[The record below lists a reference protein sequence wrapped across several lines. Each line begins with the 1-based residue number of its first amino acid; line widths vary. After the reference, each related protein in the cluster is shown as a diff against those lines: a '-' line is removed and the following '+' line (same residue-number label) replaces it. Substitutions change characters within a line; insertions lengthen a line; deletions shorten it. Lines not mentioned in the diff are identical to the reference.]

1 MSIEWDQ
8 KSILDFEARMTG
20 WRGRVQAAGPK
31 ALGLA
36 AAQLLDDAKNIV
48 PMVPKAPLPYG
59 GTLREIGQVQL
70 GTDQAKV
77 VFDSVYAAVMHAGR
91 WQTGPLAGVS
101 VRNWSEP
108 GSGPG
113 WLGEK
118 LRRFRDKY
126 VKTIVDTI
134 RKVVGM

>member
-1 MSIEWDQ
+1 MIEWDQ
-8 KSILDFEARMTG
+8 KSIQGFEAGMAR
-20 WRGRVQAAGPK
+20 WRGRVKDAGPK

-36 AAQLLDDAKNIV
+36 AVQLLDDAKNVV

-59 GTLREIGQVQL
+59 GTLREAGQVRL
-70 GTDQAKV
+70 GTDQADV
-77 VFDSVYAAVMHAGR
+77 AFDVVYAAPMHAGR

-113 WLGEK
+113 FLGEK

-126 VKTIVDTI
+126 VQTIVRTI
-134 RKVVGM
+134 QKVVGM

>member
-1 MSIEWDQ
+1 MIEWDQ
-8 KSILDFEARMTG
+8 KSIQGFETRMAT

-36 AAQLLDDAKNIV
+36 AVQLLDDAKNVV

>member
-1 MSIEWDQ
+1 MIEWDQ
-8 KSILDFEARMTG
+8 KSIQGFEARMVQ
-20 WRGRVQAAGPK
+20 WRGRVTAAGPK

-36 AAQLLDDAKNIV
+36 AVQLLDDAKNVV

-59 GTLREIGQVQL
+59 GTLREAGQVRL
-70 GTDQAKV
+70 GTDQADV
-77 VFDSVYAAVMHAGR
+77 AFDVVYAAPMHAGR

-113 WLGEK
+113 FLGEK

-126 VKTIVDTI
+126 VQTIVRTI
-134 RKVVGM
+134 QKVVGM